1 MTLET
6 IRHKPHLLISILIL
20 YYSVGILLFMIGE
33 TRSLFNA
40 LTPFSLILSF
50 GAVLVYQKEL
60 TRKLG
65 IVFIAVFTGTFIIE
79 IIGVNTGVLFGSYVY
94 GNALGIKIFNTPVL
108 IGLNWLILIYCTTAI
123 VNHLFKE
130 KVTRII
136 LGSVMMVGYDLLL
149 EYVAPVMAM
158 WSWDTIYPG
167 IRNFMMW
174 FIISMVLHILFQA
187 IDHRIENKPARYL
200 FLIQILFFSVIAL
213 SHLWI
218 SE

>member
-50 GAVLVYQKEL
+50 GAVLVFQKEM
-60 TRKLG
+60 TVKLG
-65 IVFIAVFTGTFIIE
+65 IVFFAVFT
-79 IIGVNTGVLFGSYVY
+79 GSYVY